1 MPCVPC
7 VFVSAVVCLI
17 TQFMLRPLS
26 VNQNYCILCASCVCV
41 YLMCV
46 CVCVDQPFSLIT
58 WRLYHVAFIISPSH
72 LVCVCAAHCA
82 RIIPAEL
89 RVCSCTSVESVS
101 SQNTRVG
108 KKVESSTDNSSCSSP
123 SAPLQVRDT
132 CVCVCLSA
140 VCVCVCV

>member
-1 MPCVPC
+1 MRAMRV
-7 VFVSAVVCLI
+7 
-17 TQFMLRPLS
+17 
-26 VNQNYCILCASCVCV
+26 CVCCCVSHNTV
-41 YLMCV
+41 YAPSTFCQSKLLHPVCVLCVRLPDVCV